1 MMNPDP
7 RRNPPPPVPPSTT
20 TPARSRGLSM
30 PTLAMI
36 GGLVLL
42 LLMFAY
48 FAGNPDPDQDKLS
61 DSQINGTAAGS
72 TTGEKNCVSKATYDL
87 IKRELF
93 RRAAQRRGSDAAAYD
108 KLSAYAVARMEN
120 PVMESEDAATRAVE
134 CSGTLALDLPPGVVI
149 EGGRRTLM
157 SQIDYGVRPAAD
169 GSGKAVIL
177 RNADA
182 LIAPLAT
189 ISRASQAAPRPA
201 PPSPGTDSLGQPLD
215 NPPPP
220 ISGPPPAAAP
230 PVAAPPRAAPPPPP
244 QASANP
250 SFNCRNAR
258 TRGEIAVCAAPGLAT
273 LDRQMAGQFNR
284 AIGEADANQ
293 RFLLLR
299 TRAEFLQFR
308 DSCRGDSCIA
318 DAYNGRMR
326 EISDIMAG
334 RWRQR

>member
-1 MMNPDP
+1 MIHLEE
-7 RRNPPPPVPPSTT
+7 PPPGRPVKRQLNMTMI
-20 TPARSRGLSM
+20 AV
-30 PTLAMI
+30 I

-42 LLMFAY
+42 VLMFAY
-48 FAGNPDPDQDKLS
+48 FAGNRDPNQDKLS
-61 DSQINGTAAGS
+61 DSQLNGGSATAAV
-72 TTGEKNCVSKATYDL
+72 TGEKNCASKATYDL

-120 PVMESEDAATRAVE
+120 PVMESEDAAARAVE

-149 EGGRRTLM
+149 DGGRRTLM

-169 GSGKAVIL
+169 GSGNAVVV

-189 ISRASQAAPRPA
+189 IARASQATPRPA
-201 PPSPGTDSLGQPLD
+201 PVPPATDSLGQPVT
-215 NPPPP
+215 N
-220 ISGPPPAAAP
+220 GPPPAPP
-230 PVAAPPRAAPPPPP
+230 PVVAPPPPAPAP

-258 TRGEIAVCAAPGLAT
+258 TRGEIAVCAAPGLAN

-284 AIGEADANQ
+284 AIGEADGNQ
-293 RFLLLR
+293 RFQLLR
-299 TRAEFLQFR
+299 TRAEFLQYR
-308 DSCRGDSCIA
+308 DSCRSDSCIA
-318 DAYNGRMR
+318 DAYNGRIR
-326 EISDIMAG
+326 EIADIMAG